1 MDPLYIRLE
10 SALPRC
16 HLLNVKKL
24 DVILQ
29 AIGVCKCT
37 GWLDVYSRYN
47 LFHRQLDLL
56 EVHCSLVDSPSAGFL
71 AINQSC

>member
-1 MDPLYIRLE
+1 
-10 SALPRC
+10 
-16 HLLNVKKL
+16 
-24 DVILQ
+24 
-29 AIGVCKCT
+29 
-37 GWLDVYSRYN
+37 VYSRYN